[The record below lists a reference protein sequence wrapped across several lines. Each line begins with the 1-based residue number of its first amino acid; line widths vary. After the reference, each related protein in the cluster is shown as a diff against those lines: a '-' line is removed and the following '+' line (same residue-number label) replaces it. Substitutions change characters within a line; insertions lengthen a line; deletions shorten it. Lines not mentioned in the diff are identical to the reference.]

1 MRYYKLP
8 YNYEDLTWQDIQEV
22 ASNHNVIVDH
32 DEETVYGTL
41 DDLAGFFAE
50 LDGPGQ
56 SFPIYEFKE
65 WAAEY
70 EVM

>member
-1 MRYYKLP
+1 MRYYNLP

-22 ASNHNVIVDH
+22 ASNHNVTVDH

-41 DDLAGFFAE
+41 EDLAGFFAE

-56 SFPIYEFKE
+56 SFPIDEFKD